1 MYQSVSLHSIHGCVN
16 IISAYIDVVLLTHRL
31 SNVICRRRGESTLLA
46 SQKQKIWQFIQ
57 GHRGLSNVVGRTVV
71 MTTLATIVV
80 MYIFGSPLVSA
91 SASAEHLTQTSS
103 EHAVSMVAD
112 LAPIKG
118 TGNYFPYGQCTWWA
132 SQRYH
137 QLHGVYVPW
146 TTNSDAWRWSIQA
159 KNFHWVV
166 SSKPTVGAIIDLQPW
181 VQGAYGLG
189 HVAVVEK
196 VLPNGHVLASNMN
209 WGGSSSVVYVNFVA
223 GPGVTFITF

>member
-1 MYQSVSLHSIHGCVN
+1 M
-16 IISAYIDVVLLTHRL
+16 
-31 SNVICRRRGESTLLA
+31 LA

-57 GHRGLSNVVGRTVV
+57 EQCRLGNVVGRTVV
-71 MTTLATIVV
+71 MTTLAAIV
-80 MYIFGSPLVSA
+80 MMHIFGSPLA
-91 SASAEHLTQTSS
+91 SASANAEQHAQMTSS
-103 EHAVSMVAD
+103 QAVSMEQD

-132 SQRYH
+132 NQRYH

-159 KNFHWVV
+159 RNFHWTV
-166 SSKPTVGAIIDLQPW
+166 SSKPTVGAILDLQPW

-189 HVAVVEK
+189 HVAIVEK
-196 VLPNGHVLASNMN
+196 VLPGGHVLASNMN
-209 WGGSSSVVYVNFVA
+209 WGGTTNIVYVNFVA